1 MCVAGV
7 SCFCCRVVLVLLG
20 LFCFVVGILFCCRDI
35 LVVLL
40 SLIVM
45 QSYNFFLNY
54 LLRFPT
60 ARDFMFYVKLISI
73 DFCVFF
79 AKYKNVEQSKT
90 PYLKLHIYAIF
101 GSFLEPF

>member
-1 MCVAGV
+1 
-7 SCFCCRVVLVLLG
+7 
-20 LFCFVVGILFCCRDI
+20 
-35 LVVLL
+35 
-40 SLIVM
+40 M
-45 QSYNFFLNY
+45 QTEMEEMLPPKLTKNHFFLNY

>member
-1 MCVAGV
+1 M
-7 SCFCCRVVLVLLG
+7 L
-20 LFCFVVGILFCCRDI
+20 CCRDI

-60 ARDFMFYVKLISI
+60 ALDFMFYVKLISI
-73 DFCVFF
+73 DFCIFF

>member
-1 MCVAGV
+1 M
-7 SCFCCRVVLVLLG
+7 LL
-20 LFCFVVGILFCCRDI
+20 F
-35 LVVLL
+35 
-40 SLIVM
+40 LIVM

>member
-1 MCVAGV
+1 MCVAGL
-7 SCFCCRVVLVLLG
+7 SCFCCRDV
-20 LFCFVVGILFCCRDI
+20 

-40 SLIVM
+40 FLIVM

-60 ARDFMFYVKLISI
+60 ALDFMFYVKLISI

-101 GSFLEPF
+101 GALPILSVDERHGY

>member
-1 MCVAGV
+1 MFLLCWGCSVLLWV
-7 SCFCCRVVLVLLG
+7 SCFVAGIFLL
-20 LFCFVVGILFCCRDI
+20 CCRDI

-73 DFCVFF
+73 DFCFF
-79 AKYKNVEQSKT
+79 LQNIKMSNNQKH
-90 PYLKLHIYAIF
+90 PI
-101 GSFLEPF
+101 

>member
-1 MCVAGV
+1 MDFFLQTIAVTFPFSANDCNV
-7 SCFCCRVVLVLLG
+7 CCRV
-20 LFCFVVGILFCCRDI
+20 ILFFCRDV

-40 SLIVM
+40 FLIVM
-45 QSYNFFLNY
+45 QSYNFFLKY

-60 ARDFMFYVKLISI
+60 ALDFMFYVKLISI